1 MGCFKDHRRRNSG
14 IVSLLPAGDAEAP
27 PIPTLKPGE
36 VKLWRWG
43 GEVIAALFSKAK
55 KLLGH
60 HRAYGVATTIA
71 LPGLTKSIT
80 IESGHR
86 TTTALLEGL
95 TEHVLALR
103 FFFVLHPA
111 LLTTKLTLLA
121 HYIRRKAARG
131 NPHHDTL
138 DHKK

>member
-27 PIPTLKPGE
+27 PITTPKPEE

-43 GEVIAALFSKAK
+43 GEVIAALFRKGK

-86 TTTALLEGL
+86 ITPALLEGL
-95 TEHVLALR
+95 PEHVLALR
-103 FFFVLHPA
+103 SFFFRVRPLA
-111 LLTTKLTLLA
+111 DRFLLPIHRQEA
-121 HYIRRKAARG
+121 NGGIV
-131 NPHHDTL
+131 
-138 DHKK
+138 